1 MSKLMWKFCKFTIFA
16 IFVFSFCSIQSSS
29 QNLQKILVEQV
40 SFTPDNL
47 SALEKGEI
55 VVKVLPTK
63 DKREASIFGVVRLK
77 DTTDIS
83 LSDFQN
89 SLTQR
94 NNKTL
99 IAGGKFSEIPTL
111 EDVKSM
117 DLEKADIE
125 ALKKCEVGKCDLQL
139 SATMIKRLQTEIDWN
154 SSDYTTKS
162 NGLFRQML
170 FDYVK
175 DYSFQGNKVLLQLD
189 NQKKS
194 ISLNDEHQDL
204 LNKLLLLKD
213 FTSQLVK
220 YLEDFPRLQF
230 PEAKSEFYW
239 SKIKFGLKPIITLS
253 HTATYQKQNAAEK
266 QFFIVTKQIYA
277 SRYVQSS
284 LTLTSLLKISE
295 TDAYLIFTNIS
306 HSDSLDGVFS
316 DLKRN
321 IVEKEAQERAVELLQ
336 QTKRRIEANPNQT
349 ENLTQEKKI
358 WDYFKTPLM
367 QISLIIFLLLILFLI
382 YLKWLKNRNLSS

>member
-1 MSKLMWKFCKFTIFA
+1 MPKLIWKFCEFA
-16 IFVFSFCSIQSSS
+16 IFAVFVFFFCLIQTSA
-29 QNLQKILVEQV
+29 QNLQKILSEQV
-40 SFTPDNL
+40 LFSPDNF

-55 VVKVLPTK
+55 VVKVLPVK

-83 LSDFQN
+83 LNDFQN

-117 DLEKADIE
+117 DLEKADVE
-125 ALKKCEVGKCDLQL
+125 SLKKCEVGKCDLQL
-139 SATMIKRLQTEIDWN
+139 SAAMIKRLQTEIDWN
-154 SSDYTTKS
+154 SPDFPTKS
-162 NGLFRQML
+162 NEVFRQML

-175 DYSFQGNKVLLQLD
+175 DYSSRGNTALLQLD

-194 ISLNDEHQDL
+194 VDLNIEHQDL
-204 LNKLLLLKD
+204 LNKLPLIKD
-213 FTSQLVK
+213 FASQLVK
-220 YLEDFPRLQF
+220 YLQDFPRLQF

-253 HTATYQKQNAAEK
+253 HTATYQTQNAAEK
-266 QFFIVTKQIYA
+266 QFFIITKQIYA

-284 LTLTSLLKISE
+284 LTLTTLLKFSE
-295 TDAYLIFTNIS
+295 ADTYLVFTNIS
-306 HSDSLDGVFS
+306 HSDSLDGIFS
-316 DLKRN
+316 DFKRN

-336 QTKRRIEANPNQT
+336 QTKRRIEANPNQI
-349 ENLTQEKKI
+349 EIEPQERKSWNSFQNFLILIPLLTVL
-358 WDYFKTPLM
+358 F
-367 QISLIIFLLLILFLI
+367 LIIFIFYRKKSI
-382 YLKWLKNRNLSS
+382 KS